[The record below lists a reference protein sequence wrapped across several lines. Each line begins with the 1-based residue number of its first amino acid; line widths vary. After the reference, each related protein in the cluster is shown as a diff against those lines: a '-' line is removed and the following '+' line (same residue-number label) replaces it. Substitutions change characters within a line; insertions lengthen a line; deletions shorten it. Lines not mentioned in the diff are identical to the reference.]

1 MPNWGYYL
9 PIDGRFPTH
18 TKILVSLRKVFFAK
32 TTTKINCPRRGMSRC
47 QNEMLVRIDTP
58 SFLARLYTPKH
69 ENKSFAFII
78 QPLNNNIGKP
88 FPTFSLM
95 TCWLICL
102 HSEYRVE
109 QKYALFGPSC

>member
-9 PIDGRFPTH
+9 PIDGRFLTL

-58 SFLARLYTPKH
+58 AFLARLYTPKH

-78 QPLNNNIGKP
+78 QPLNNSIGKL
-88 FPTFSLM
+88 FPTFPFV
-95 TCWLICL
+95 TVRITRT
-102 HSEYRVE
+102 HS
-109 QKYALFGPSC
+109 